1 MSFLR
6 KWATPL
12 TIGSTVIVTVTG
24 IMLFFHTAPGLTR
37 PAHEWIGWIMAVAV
51 IFHLI
56 LNWRAFTTYFKR
68 PLALGIMGV
77 SAVVMVLSF
86 FQVFPQEAGGGS
98 PVGLLM
104 GKIGQ
109 APVETVIALS
119 GHETNEGLALLAAN
133 GMNASPGETVAE
145 ITGGNRGQ
153 QMQVIRALFSE

>member
-37 PAHEWIGWIMAVAV
+37 PAHEWIGWIMAFAV

-77 SAVVMVLSF
+77 SAR
-86 FQVFPQEAGGGS
+86 
-98 PVGLLM
+98 
-104 GKIGQ
+104 
-109 APVETVIALS
+109 
-119 GHETNEGLALLAAN
+119 
-133 GMNASPGETVAE
+133 ASISA
-145 ITGGNRGQ
+145 
-153 QMQVIRALFSE
+153 